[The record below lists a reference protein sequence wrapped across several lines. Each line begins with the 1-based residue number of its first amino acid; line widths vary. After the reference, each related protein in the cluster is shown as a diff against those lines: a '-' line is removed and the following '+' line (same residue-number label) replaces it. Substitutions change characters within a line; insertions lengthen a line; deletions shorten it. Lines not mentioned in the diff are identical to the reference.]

1 MTSKETSPTF
11 THSISEIIQQR
22 FSCRTYLKQPIDE
35 NSRQRLEV
43 YTAAQRTG
51 PLGGEAR
58 FELIAGKDD
67 SLKEL
72 KSLGTYGFIKG
83 ATGFIVGATSADGK
97 HLEDFGYL
105 LEKIILY
112 ATDLGLGTCWL
123 GGTFTKTSFA
133 QKISVREGEIVPS
146 VAAVGIIAEKPRHID
161 TIIRKGANADKR
173 RPWKRLFFN
182 YDFESLLTRQMAG
195 DYAAPLEMLRL
206 APSASNKQPWRVVKD
221 GTRFHFYL
229 QRTSGYQER
238 NLLKFYKVAD
248 LQRIDMGIAICHF
261 DLSARELGLQGAW
274 RIEDP
279 GIEKPDELTEYTA
292 TWASK

>member
-1 MTSKETSPTF
+1 MTSIETSPPF
-11 THSISEIIQQR
+11 THPISETIQQR

-35 NSRQRLEV
+35 HSRLRLEA
-43 YTAAQRTG
+43 YTAAQRIG

-58 FELIAGKDD
+58 FEIIAGKDD
-67 SLKEL
+67 DLKEL

-83 ATGFIVGATSADGK
+83 ATGFIVGATSADAK

-133 QKISVREGEIVPS
+133 QKISVREGEMVPS
-146 VAAVGIIAEKPRHID
+146 VAAVGIIAEKPRRID
-161 TIIRKGANADKR
+161 TIIRRGANADKR
-173 RPWKRLFFN
+173 RPWERLFFN
-182 YDFESLLTRQMAG
+182 EDFRSPLTRQMAG
-195 DYAAPLEMLRL
+195 DYAASLDMLRL

-221 GTRFHFYL
+221 GARWHFYL

-238 NLLKFYKVAD
+238 SLLKFYKIAD
-248 LQRIDMGIAICHF
+248 LQRIDMGIAMCHF
-261 DLSARELGLQGAW
+261 DLSAGELGLQGAW
-274 RIEDP
+274 RFEEP
-279 GIEKPDELTEYTA
+279 EIEKPDEFTEYTA
-292 TWASK
+292 SWLS

>member
-1 MTSKETSPTF
+1 MTSKETSPAF
-11 THSISEIIQQR
+11 SHSISEIIQQR

-35 NSRQRLEV
+35 NSRQCLEA
-43 YTAAQRTG
+43 YTTAQRIG

-67 SLKEL
+67 DLKEL

-83 ATGFIVGATSADGK
+83 ATGFIVGATSADTK

-146 VAAVGIIAEKPRHID
+146 VAAGGRASLGGWLLAGLPGAQAACSPR
-161 TIIRKGANADKR
+161 RRECADYITR
-173 RPWKRLFFN
+173 RP
-182 YDFESLLTRQMAG
+182 G
-195 DYAAPLEMLRL
+195 
-206 APSASNKQPWRVVKD
+206 
-221 GTRFHFYL
+221 G
-229 QRTSGYQER
+229 QR
-238 NLLKFYKVAD
+238 
-248 LQRIDMGIAICHF
+248 
-261 DLSARELGLQGAW
+261 
-274 RIEDP
+274 
-279 GIEKPDELTEYTA
+279 
-292 TWASK
+292 